1 MDPEEPEGRRDL
13 SAASGQRMWIDN
25 ARGVVIVVTAADR
38 NEGAPG
44 WRG

>member
-1 MDPEEPEGRRDL
+1 
-13 SAASGQRMWIDN
+13 MWIDN

-44 WRG
+44 VARMSEKMFRAIVKAVS